1 MNKSL
6 ALKKKLYLFS
16 FLVLF
21 SFLFLYLLYFLIN
34 GDKSIL
40 SYFKIKNQQ
49 IKYQLQ
55 LNTMNKQNDS
65 FIDSI
70 SRLQPN
76 TIDLDYL
83 DEQLRYNT
91 GFVLE
96 NEIIIV
102 FDE

>member
-1 MNKSL
+1 M
-6 ALKKKLYLFS
+6 
-16 FLVLF
+16 
-21 SFLFLYLLYFLIN
+21 
-34 GDKSIL
+34 
-40 SYFKIKNQQ
+40 NQQ
-49 IKYQLQ
+49 NKYQLQ
-55 LNTMNKQNDS
+55 LNTMNEQNDS